1 MLEAYDL
8 NAGDVIRVDNGTYNL
23 SANLI
28 VGNADLGVAI
38 EGYHDAGYPD
48 RRALIDRGNTNA
60 GSYAIELQDAD
71 RVTLDRLHVIGGYYG
86 VFAGNGARSDDLL
99 VTGRTLYNNSSAN
112 ISIGTGNVGPR
123 SPAARCSTP
132 RGLRGRRASVWPA
145 TTRSFPKTSCSTT
158 PAGLAWAAGRGPWS
172 AGTRYSATAAG
183 SSSLRPAAP
192 SATIRCLTTSGPAFR
207 PVRTPSS
214 PPTRSTVTRREFP
227 AARARK
233 TS

>member
-28 VGNADLGVAI
+28 VGNADSGVAI

-86 VFAGNGARSDDLL
+86 VFAGNGAGSDDLL
-99 VTGRTLYNNSSAN
+99 GDRVILYNNSSAN
-112 ISIGTGNVGPR
+112 ISIGTGNSRGVMITGSQVFYTPVFHVGD
-123 SPAARCSTP
+123 
-132 RGLRGRRASVWPA
+132 GHQFGRR
-145 TTRSFPKTSCSTT
+145 R
-158 PAGLAWAAGRGPWS
+158 RGH
-172 AGTRYSATAAG
+172 
-183 SSSLRPAAP
+183 
-192 SATIRCLTTSGPAFR
+192 FR
-207 PVRTPSS
+207 KPRVRQ
-214 PPTRSTVTRREFP
+214 RQRD
-227 AARARK
+227 
-233 TS
+233 